1 MKQIVIV
8 LFVVIQLSAFNAL
21 AQIRHGK
28 VESIKVAY
36 LSEKLNLD
44 PKTAERFWPVY
55 NQYDDEM
62 HNAVN
67 DLKRGNDTRSAD
79 QILDREQRTIDIKR
93 KYSAQFLKVI
103 SNEQL
108 GRLFQSEK
116 EFNQILL
123 RRMNKMENRQKNM
136 REGSEEERFRNRP
149 MRNQSRLSEG
159 KDRNATIRE
168 GRSDEGLPRKNN

>member
-1 MKQIVIV
+1 MKQIVIG
-8 LFVVIQLSAFNAL
+8 LVVFFQLSAFNAL
-21 AQIRHGK
+21 AQIRQGK

-62 HNAVN
+62 HNAIN
-67 DLKRGNDTRSAD
+67 DLKRGNDSRSAD

-103 SNEQL
+103 SNDQL

-136 REGSEEERFRNRP
+136 REGSQEERFRNRP

>member
-1 MKQIVIV
+1 MKQIVIG
-8 LFVVIQLSAFNAL
+8 LVVFFQLSAFNAL
-21 AQIRHGK
+21 AQSRQGK

-62 HNAVN
+62 HNAIN
-67 DLKRGNDTRSAD
+67 DLKRGNDSRSAD

-103 SNEQL
+103 SNDQL

-136 REGSEEERFRNRP
+136 REGSQEERFGNRP

>member
-1 MKQIVIV
+1 MKQIVFG
-8 LFVVIQLSAFNAL
+8 LVVVFQLSAFNAL
-21 AQIRHGK
+21 AQSRQGK

-62 HNAVN
+62 HNAIN
-67 DLKRGNDTRSAD
+67 DLKRGNESRSAD
-79 QILDREQRTIDIKR
+79 EILDREQLAIDIKR
-93 KYSAQFLKVI
+93 KYAAQFLKVI
-103 SNEQL
+103 SDEQL

-116 EFNQILL
+116 DFNQILL

-136 REGSEEERFRNRP
+136 REGSNEARFRNRP
-149 MRNQSRLSEG
+149 MRN
-159 KDRNATIRE
+159 
-168 GRSDEGLPRKNN
+168 